1 MAPASGRV
9 LRDNPYLVAAILL
22 PQVGVG
28 FFLLSTAIPR
38 WTVPPPEY
46 DLLVK
51 AGGYYNQP
59 PQMMVDYIVDS
70 SGVHAHVR
78 PVPPN
83 GYPQKSTLYVV
94 EHGTGRLREVRVALP
109 DAMKPDD
116 APRDI
121 PIDELKGR
129 RILTTP
135 EAPDGYQFET
145 RSRRGPGI
153 LGDLFGMRRYD
164 QGLVLVNR
172 GRVVPL
178 VPPAGHEYLAPV
190 TALGWMAPEGA
201 R

>member
-1 MAPASGRV
+1 MPTGRF
-9 LRDNPYLVAAILL
+9 LRDNVFLVAAVLL
-22 PQVGVG
+22 PLIVVG

-38 WTVPPPEY
+38 WTVAPPAY

-51 AGGYYNQP
+51 GGGYSSQP
-59 PQMMVDYIVDS
+59 PPMMVDFIVNSD
-70 SGVHAHVR
+70 GVHAHVR

-83 GYPQKSTLYVV
+83 SYPQKTSLFIY
-94 EHGTGRLREVRVALP
+94 EHTTGLLRELRVPLP
-109 DAMKPDD
+109 DEMKPDD

-121 PIDELKGR
+121 PVKELEGR
-129 RILTTP
+129 RIVTTP
-135 EAPDGYQFET
+135 AAPDGYRFET

-164 QGLVLVNR
+164 QGIVLVNR

-178 VPPAGHEYLAPV
+178 VPPAGHEYLSPV
-190 TALGWMAPEGA
+190 TALGWIVPEGA

>member
-1 MAPASGRV
+1 MPSGRF
-9 LRDNPYLVAAILL
+9 LRDNVFLVAAVLL
-22 PQVGVG
+22 PLIVVG

-38 WTVPPPEY
+38 WTVAPPAY

-51 AGGYYNQP
+51 GGGYSGQP
-59 PQMMVDYIVDS
+59 PPMMVDFIVNSD
-70 SGVHAHVR
+70 GVHAHVR

-83 GYPQKSTLYVV
+83 SYPQKTSLFIY
-94 EHGTGRLREVRVALP
+94 EHTTGLLRELRVPLP
-109 DAMKPDD
+109 DEMKPDD

-121 PIDELKGR
+121 PVKELEGR
-129 RILTTP
+129 RIVTTP
-135 EAPDGYQFET
+135 AAPDGYRFET

-178 VPPAGHEYLAPV
+178 LPPAGHEYLSPV
-190 TALGWMAPEGA
+190 TALGWIMPEGA